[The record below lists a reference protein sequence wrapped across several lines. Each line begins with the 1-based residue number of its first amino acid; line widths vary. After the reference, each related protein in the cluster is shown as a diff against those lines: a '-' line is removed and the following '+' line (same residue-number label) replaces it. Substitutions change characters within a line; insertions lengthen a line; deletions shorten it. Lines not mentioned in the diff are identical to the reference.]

1 MSVGPATPRE
11 ILIATIADLL
21 AGVRLVAVGA
31 SSPIPAAGA
40 MLLRARNEARG
51 LERVRIVVLGSREH
65 NFFTNGAVEL
75 FDCAAQGRV
84 DAFFL
89 GGGQIDGQGNINLVG
104 TGEYPKNDVRWPG
117 SFGSAFLYYVVPRVI
132 LFREEHSPRVFVDK
146 VDFVSAPG
154 VSEGIV
160 RNGGPY
166 ALLTGLALFDFDKS
180 QKRFRLRSVHRG
192 VSAAD
197 VRANTGF
204 DYDEPADVPA
214 TPEPDAE
221 TLALLRGRV
230 TGELAETYPQFA
242 GTLAPSARPNS
253 VRASVLMESE
263 PRLYIPYLTRFASR
277 EPVSTSL
284 ENASCELA
292 IPRSAATWSSPRSS
306 AGAIGMPSRARA
318 ARVAWLRSPGT

>member
-1 MSVGPATPRE
+1 VSVASATPRE

-21 AGVRLVAVGA
+21 TGVRLVAVGA

-51 LERVRIVVLGSREH
+51 LTQVRIVVLGSREH

-89 GGGQIDGQGNINLVG
+89 GGGQIDGQANINLVG
-104 TGEYPKNDVRWPG
+104 TGDYPQSSTRWPG

-132 LFREEHSPRVFVDK
+132 LFREEHSPRVFVEK
-146 VDFVSAPG
+146 VDFISAPG
-154 VSEGIV
+154 TSEGLV

-166 ALLTGLALFDFDKS
+166 ALLTGLALFDFDKAR
-180 QKRFRLRSVHRG
+180 KRFRLRSAHHG
-192 VSAAD
+192 VSSTD

-204 DYDEPADVPA
+204 DYDEPADIPTTA
-214 TPEPDAE
+214 EPDAD

-242 GTLAPSARPNS
+242 GSLAA
-253 VRASVLMESE
+253 E
-263 PRLYIPYLTRFASR
+263 
-277 EPVSTSL
+277 
-284 ENASCELA
+284 
-292 IPRSAATWSSPRSS
+292 
-306 AGAIGMPSRARA
+306 RA
-318 ARVAWLRSPGT
+318 A

>member
-1 MSVGPATPRE
+1 MSVAPASQRE

-21 AGVRLVAVGA
+21 TGVRLVAVGA

-104 TGEYPKNDVRWPG
+104 TGDYPKNDVRWPG

-154 VSEGIV
+154 TSEGIV
-160 RNGGPY
+160 RNGGPH

-204 DYDEPADVPA
+204 DYDAPAVVPA
-214 TPEPDAE
+214 TPEPDDE

-242 GTLAPSARPNS
+242 GTLAA
-253 VRASVLMESE
+253 E
-263 PRLYIPYLTRFASR
+263 
-277 EPVSTSL
+277 
-284 ENASCELA
+284 
-292 IPRSAATWSSPRSS
+292 
-306 AGAIGMPSRARA
+306 RA
-318 ARVAWLRSPGT
+318 A

>member
-1 MSVGPATPRE
+1 MSVAAASRRE

-21 AGVRLVAVGA
+21 TGVRLVAVGA

-104 TGEYPKNDVRWPG
+104 TGDYPKNDVRWPG

-146 VDFVSAPG
+146 VDFISAPG
-154 VSEGIV
+154 TSEGIV

-204 DYDEPADVPA
+204 DYEAPADVPT

-221 TLALLRGRV
+221 TVTLLRGRV
-230 TGELAETYPQFA
+230 MGELAETYPQFA
-242 GTLAPSARPNS
+242 GTLAA
-253 VRASVLMESE
+253 E
-263 PRLYIPYLTRFASR
+263 
-277 EPVSTSL
+277 
-284 ENASCELA
+284 
-292 IPRSAATWSSPRSS
+292 
-306 AGAIGMPSRARA
+306 RA
-318 ARVAWLRSPGT
+318 A

>member
-1 MSVGPATPRE
+1 VSVASATPRE

-21 AGVRLVAVGA
+21 TGVRLVAVGA

-51 LERVRIVVLGSREH
+51 LTQVRIVVLGSREH

-89 GGGQIDGQGNINLVG
+89 GGGQIDGQANINLVG
-104 TGEYPKNDVRWPG
+104 TGDYPQSSTRWPG

-132 LFREEHSPRVFVDK
+132 LFREEHSPRVFVEK
-146 VDFVSAPG
+146 VDFISAPG
-154 VSEGIV
+154 TSEGLV

-166 ALLTGLALFDFDKS
+166 ALLTGLALFDFDKAR
-180 QKRFRLRSVHRG
+180 KRFRLRSAHHG
-192 VSAAD
+192 VSSTD

-204 DYDEPADVPA
+204 DYDEPADVPTTA
-214 TPEPDAE
+214 EPDAD

-242 GTLAPSARPNS
+242 GSLAA
-253 VRASVLMESE
+253 E
-263 PRLYIPYLTRFASR
+263 
-277 EPVSTSL
+277 
-284 ENASCELA
+284 
-292 IPRSAATWSSPRSS
+292 
-306 AGAIGMPSRARA
+306 RA
-318 ARVAWLRSPGT
+318 A

>member
-1 MSVGPATPRE
+1 VSVASATPRE

-21 AGVRLVAVGA
+21 TGVRLVAVGA

-51 LERVRIVVLGSREH
+51 LTQVRIVVLGSREH

-89 GGGQIDGQGNINLVG
+89 GGGQIDGQANINLVG
-104 TGEYPKNDVRWPG
+104 TGDYPQSSTRWPG

-132 LFREEHSPRVFVDK
+132 LFREEHSPRVFVEK
-146 VDFVSAPG
+146 VDFISAPG
-154 VSEGIV
+154 TSEGLV

-166 ALLTGLALFDFDKS
+166 ALLTGLALFDFDKAR
-180 QKRFRLRSVHRG
+180 KRFRLRSAHHG
-192 VSAAD
+192 VSSTD

-204 DYDEPADVPA
+204 DYDEPADVPTTA
-214 TPEPDAE
+214 EPDAD

-230 TGELAETYPQFA
+230 TRELAETYPQFA
-242 GTLAPSARPNS
+242 GSLAA
-253 VRASVLMESE
+253 E
-263 PRLYIPYLTRFASR
+263 
-277 EPVSTSL
+277 
-284 ENASCELA
+284 
-292 IPRSAATWSSPRSS
+292 
-306 AGAIGMPSRARA
+306 RA
-318 ARVAWLRSPGT
+318 A